1 MTPLSGANVAYSTLE
16 GRPSGFNFEYSPE
29 LQVGVA
35 HFDLDGW
42 DHRVVKLEEGPFK
55 FRLSFVVGNMV
66 TKLNYAQFASPIKS
80 LKT

>member
-35 HFDLDGW
+35 PFDLAGCW
-42 DHRVVKLEEGPFK
+42 DHRVGKLEEGPFK

-66 TKLNYAQFASPIKS
+66 TKLN
-80 LKT
+80 